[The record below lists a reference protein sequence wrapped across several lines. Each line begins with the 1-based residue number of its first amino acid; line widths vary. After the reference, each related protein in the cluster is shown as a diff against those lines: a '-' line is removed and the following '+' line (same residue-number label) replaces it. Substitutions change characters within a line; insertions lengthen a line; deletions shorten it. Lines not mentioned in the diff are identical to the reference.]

1 MKTSPLL
8 PMLLQLATL
17 QRLVLAQPVS
27 AAAAAA
33 AATTFGFGRFT
44 VVSDSLIRLELGT
57 DAAGVA
63 LWDDRPTLSYPG
75 GRPSAQAAHTVAHPS
90 ADVLTIATSQLL
102 LRYDRS
108 ASPGGAFT
116 NASLSITLTAADAG
130 GSGATVWRP
139 GLQNP
144 GNLRGTRLDIGCYA
158 TFESCYSN
166 GLSPGPLSTSGWS
179 VMDDTVRGS
188 AALRPTSPLRSIC
201 LKSKM
206 YVLVCVQ
213 VGVRMET
220 EDDPE
225 VGFPWY
231 SDIHPCDPEIGV
243 CGPTQTDWYFFGHGH
258 RYRDALQDFSAVS
271 GKASLPPRSA
281 FGVWWSTWY
290 NFTSYELT
298 HTVLDGYA
306 KHGLPLDV
314 STTSCCCP
322 QNMIPRGALV
332 EPFSSDQRTT
342 NSICLLA
349 CLSAYGAVVLAKLG
363 RCHGHG
369 VAHG

>member
-1 MKTSPLL
+1 MHVAFVVRLRAADTRMKTSPLL

-188 AALRPTSPLRSIC
+188 ALRPRHPTSPTSLFNQNLSKVQDVRLVMRAGRCPDGNRGRSRGWLPVVLRHSPLRSREWR
-201 LKSKM
+201 LRADAGRL
-206 YVLVCVQ
+206 VLLRPRAPLPRRAAGLRRRVWQGQPAAKVCV
-213 VGVRMET
+213 
-220 EDDPE
+220 
-225 VGFPWY
+225 
-231 SDIHPCDPEIGV
+231 
-243 CGPTQTDWYFFGHGH
+243 
-258 RYRDALQDFSAVS
+258 
-271 GKASLPPRSA
+271 
-281 FGVWWSTWY
+281 WS
-290 NFTSYELT
+290 
-298 HTVLDGYA
+298 
-306 KHGLPLDV
+306 
-314 STTSCCCP
+314 
-322 QNMIPRGALV
+322 
-332 EPFSSDQRTT
+332 
-342 NSICLLA
+342 
-349 CLSAYGAVVLAKLG
+349 VV
-363 RCHGHG
+363 
-369 VAHG
+369 VYVV